1 MDQDRIYQGEDAQW
15 YFNVRGNQTI
25 GPFTNH
31 LEAES
36 ALADHVQAC
45 RRRLDFTSFMPN
57 LLAPLKVR
65 RRGSGGTA
73 QPRHP

>member
-31 LEAES
+31 FEAES
-36 ALADHVQAC
+36 ALSDHVNAC
-45 RRRLDFTSFMPN
+45 RRRLEFPGLMPN
-57 LLAPLKVR
+57 FLGPLKSR
-65 RRGSGGTA
+65 RRAPT
-73 QPRHP
+73 QPQHP